1 MFNIKKKGDNVI
13 KKIYLSSLLL
23 IGFTSVNASDLT
35 LNASISVKPF
45 CTTSVED
52 LDFGVIQLKTSNHEH
67 VSTANITTQCN
78 IGTDVTVEFDGGK
91 NGSGSGD
98 DIKRFM
104 SSNDGSKL
112 EYNIY
117 YNNNV
122 LNSMNYIQENNVET
136 KLVTGKINL
145 NQKAPAGDYLD
156 IIKVNFIFE

>member
-1 MFNIKKKGDNVI
+1 
-13 KKIYLSSLLL
+13 
-23 IGFTSVNASDLT
+23 
-35 LNASISVKPF
+35 
-45 CTTSVED
+45 
-52 LDFGVIQLKTSNHEH
+52 
-67 VSTANITTQCN
+67 
-78 IGTDVTVEFDGGK
+78 
-91 NGSGSGD
+91 
-98 DIKRFM
+98 M